1 MRSCRLIVAL
11 EAFGDR
17 TTILDFISLGESTNR
32 LPPPFAVF
40 GLMGSWFNSSVTGF
54 GEAVVFLGGG
64 GGGGLLLLVSSLP
77 PFFEMEALLKLL
89 DDVGLPTLAISQL
102 EPFAESRVFHLE
114 NTFPKLEGL
123 LGSLIVQI
131 TLI

>member
-1 MRSCRLIVAL
+1 
-11 EAFGDR
+11 
-17 TTILDFISLGESTNR
+17 
-32 LPPPFAVF
+32 
-40 GLMGSWFNSSVTGF
+40 MGSWFNSSVTGF